1 MNTWDS
7 AAPSELTLKQ
17 REGIGIEVMVRL
29 RRELALFLLL
39 LALIFTG
46 CSKKMGGTE
55 SGSSKKGAVSSNFYH
70 PSPEDIIKDPETGL
84 DLTKNILNITFSKKM
99 DEAAIKAVISSVN
112 GEIVGQDR
120 AARLYQVRIKN
131 AKSLEDLDKLGT
143 KLLAEKGVEVVSNN
157 FVSVHTNPFY
167 VR

>member
-1 MNTWDS
+1 M
-7 AAPSELTLKQ
+7 E
-17 REGIGIEVMVRL
+17 RL
-29 RRELALFLLL
+29 RRELALFLL

-55 SGSSKKGAVSSNFYH
+55 SGKSKKGAVSSNFYT

-99 DEAAIKAVISSVN
+99 DETAIKAVISSIN

-157 FVSVHTNPFY
+157 FVSVHTDPFY